1 MSSIIGVVDDDD
13 DAALKERMRVMDDEQ
28 MNYMARLDG

>member
-1 MSSIIGVVDDDD
+1 MSSIIGVVDDD
-13 DAALKERMRVMDDEQ
+13 DAALKERMRVMNDEQ